1 MPTVKP
7 RITIT
12 FPPNL
17 KATIS
22 RFAELQGR
30 SFGAVVVD
38 LLETVHDPLMRTLAI
53 LDAARD
59 APEEVKR
66 GLRQAFD
73 DVERDTVKAAGA
85 GIAQMDWHF
94 SRLREESPGQ
104 SGQGQPPHSNT
115 GVRSSKKGA
124 RRASSTGLVSSPT
137 SATGGG

>member
-1 MPTVKP
+1 MPTDKP

-38 LLETVHDPLMRTLAI
+38 LLETIHDPLMRTLAI
-53 LDAARD
+53 LDAARE

-66 GLRQAFD
+66 GLRQVFD
-73 DVERDTVKAAGA
+73 DVERETVASAGA
-85 GIAQMDWHF
+85 GLAQMDWLLV
-94 SRLREESPGQ
+94 RLREESSKASAG
-104 SGQGQPPHSNT
+104 GQPPHSNT
-115 GVRSSKKGA
+115 GVRSARKGSA
-124 RRASSTGLVSSPT
+124 RARS
-137 SATGGG
+137 GGV

>member
-17 KATIS
+17 KATLS
-22 RFAELQGR
+22 RFAELQGV

-38 LLETVHDPLMRTLAI
+38 FLESIHEPLMRTLAI
-53 LDAARD
+53 IDAARD

-73 DVERDTVKAAGA
+73 DVERDVVKSAGS
-85 GIAQMDWHF
+85 GIAQMDWLL
-94 SRLREESPGQ
+94 SRLREGSEVP
-104 SGQGQPPHSNT
+104 SGVGQPPHSNT
-115 GVRSSKKGA
+115 GVRVPFVGKKPAKAPPLRDPSGGA
-124 RRASSTGLVSSPT
+124 
-137 SATGGG
+137 